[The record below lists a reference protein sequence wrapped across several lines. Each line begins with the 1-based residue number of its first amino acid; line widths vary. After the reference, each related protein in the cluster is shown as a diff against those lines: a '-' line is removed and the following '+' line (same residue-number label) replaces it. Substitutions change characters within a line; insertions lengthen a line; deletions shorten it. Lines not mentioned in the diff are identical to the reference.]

1 MLLGG
6 EWWPPFLVESLV
18 VLKMNLKEVCSIM
31 VGEIIF
37 ELMVYSRSMKE
48 DISIM
53 IGQKGNIQNN
63 IKGFD
68 SKYH

>member
-1 MLLGG
+1 
-6 EWWPPFLVESLV
+6 
-18 VLKMNLKEVCSIM
+18 M

-53 IGQKGNIQNN
+53 IGQKGNIQNDKKIN
-63 IKGFD
+63 IDRGFD